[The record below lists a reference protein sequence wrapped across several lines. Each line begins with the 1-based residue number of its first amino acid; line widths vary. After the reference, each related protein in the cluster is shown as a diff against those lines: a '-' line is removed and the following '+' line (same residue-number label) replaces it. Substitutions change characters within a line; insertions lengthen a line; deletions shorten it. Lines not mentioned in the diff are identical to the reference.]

1 MAVRAHFAIVDL
13 IVHLT
18 DGAGLSGDKREE
30 WKKAQL
36 KIYSHFILTCD
47 DRAATTLLSVDASK
61 EAVGWITFQTLRNW
75 YGDVKDQQLSK
86 LVKRFHLRK
95 QLPDEAA
102 ADYLTDMRA
111 KVAEIEKVAENDA
124 QKIWR
129 IIKNTTLVQNLKD
142 TDGGTLT
149 KKLVTNRMA
158 EAEAE
163 SKPLSYAQVEG
174 IIENDTDGEV
184 PKPSQPKKPDKDEP
198 DLAMFTK
205 GGRGGGGGRKPP

>member
-1 MAVRAHFAIVDL
+1 M
-13 IVHLT
+13 
-18 DGAGLSGDKREE
+18 
-30 WKKAQL
+30 
-36 KIYSHFILTCD
+36 C
-47 DRAATTLLSVDASK
+47 
-61 EAVGWITFQTLRNW
+61 
-75 YGDVKDQQLSK
+75 
-86 LVKRFHLRK
+86 
-95 QLPDEAA
+95 
-102 ADYLTDMRA
+102 
-111 KVAEIEKVAENDA
+111 KVTEIEKVAEGDA

-163 SKPLSYAQVEG
+163 NKPLSYAQVEG

-198 DLAMFTK
+198 DLAMF
-205 GGRGGGGGRKPP
+205 RGCPWDRTPRKAQNPNTARGPKHII

>member
-1 MAVRAHFAIVDL
+1 MIE
-13 IVHLT
+13 HLN

-30 WKKAQL
+30 WKKARL

-47 DRAATTLLSVDASK
+47 DRAATTLLSVDASQS
-61 EAVGWITFQTLRNW
+61 AVGWITFQTLRNW

-111 KVAEIEKVAENDA
+111 KVAEIEKVAGGDA
-124 QKIWR
+124 EKFWR
-129 IIKNTTLVQNLKD
+129 TGITKNTTLVQNLKD
-142 TDGGTLT
+142 TDETKLT
-149 KKLVTNRMA
+149 KNLATNRMA

-163 SKPLSYAQVEG
+163 VKHLDYAQ
-174 IIENDTDGEV
+174 I
-184 PKPSQPKKPDKDEP
+184 
-198 DLAMFTK
+198 DLT
-205 GGRGGGGGRKPP
+205 GTPCLRR